1 MSSLPLL
8 NTALPRPSSL
18 LKIHKE
24 SPSPDNSQ
32 VVGSLDA
39 TNDARHIVRLVQCPS
54 CSYPLKIPVA
64 LPCGAAICRKCLPT
78 ETHRR
83 ENITYPR
90 HRLHGFKCPVPT
102 CGRDHVLADCGTDY
116 VLKAITEMVRKG
128 IEECRSNV
136 EALDVLTIVEP
147 QDEWAM
153 AGVSALQEKE
163 VRSRVL
169 HGGRL
174 CATYTMAE
182 MGELP
187 YDSEVIYTPM
197 SPTNTRAIDL
207 DTGLLE
213 YMKYAVREELDC
225 FICRNVYLNPHT
237 TSCGHTFCRKCIQS
251 VLENT
256 LMCPACRTTQV
267 LAPTIRS
274 KNPPINFPLA
284 RITSCL
290 FPEAMALRAD
300 ISSLDDDLP
309 HSDLQTPL
317 FVCTLSFPE
326 MPTFLHVFE
335 PRYRLMIERALQTD
349 SKFGMLLHNPQ
360 REPQGDLGPVHFYQY
375 GTLLHI
381 ENIQRLVDG
390 RSLLETRGV
399 SKFRVLKWGSKDR
412 YTVGDIERIDDMS
425 ISEEESLEIRETTTS
440 PTQRSISAQAVFNAP
455 FHHLVTSQTPQADRI
470 SNVASDRAELAVTS
484 TQALFETCFAFVKKM
499 EADSAPWLH
508 SRVYAVYGPPPEDP
522 ATFPWWFGT
531 VLPLSE
537 FEKYR

>member
-1 MSSLPLL
+1 MSSLPLC
-8 NTALPRPSSL
+8 NTALPKRSSL
-18 LKIHKE
+18 LKINKE
-24 SPSPDNSQ
+24 SPSPDIPQ
-32 VVGSLDA
+32 LVGPLDA
-39 TNDARHIVRLVQCPS
+39 TKDARRIVRLVQCPC
-54 CSYPLKIPVA
+54 CSNPLKIPVA
-64 LPCGAAICRKCLPT
+64 LPCGEAVCRKCLPT

-83 ENITYPR
+83 EHITYPK
-90 HRLHGFKCPVPT
+90 HRLEGFKCPVPT
-102 CGRDHVLADCGTDY
+102 CGRDHVLGDCGTDY
-116 VLKAITEMVRKG
+116 VLKAITETVRKG
-128 IEECRSNV
+128 ISECINTT
-136 EALDVLTIVEP
+136 EASEVVTAIKE
-147 QDEWAM
+147 QDKWAL
-153 AGVSALQEKE
+153 AGLSSLEKE

-169 HGGRL
+169 SGGRL
-174 CATYTMAE
+174 SATYTLAE
-182 MGELP
+182 MGELQ
-187 YDSEVIYTPM
+187 YDSEAIYTPM
-197 SPTNTRAIDL
+197 SPTNTRSTDL

-225 FICRNVYLNPHT
+225 FICRNVYLDPHT

-274 KNPPINFPLA
+274 KNPPINLPLA

-300 ISSLDDDLP
+300 ISLLDDDLP
-309 HSDLQTPL
+309 QSDFQTPL

-326 MPTFLHVFE
+326 MPTFLHIFE
-335 PRYRLMIERALQTD
+335 PRYRLMIDRALQTD

-360 REPQGDLGPVHFYQY
+360 REPQGHLGPVHFYQY

-381 ENIQRLVDG
+381 ANVQRLPDG

-399 SKFRVLKWGSKDR
+399 SKFRVLKWGSKDG

-425 ISEEESLEIRETTTS
+425 IAEEESLEIREMTS
-440 PTQRSISAQAVFNAP
+440 TPIQRSFSAQAVFNAP
-455 FHHLVTSQTPQADRI
+455 PYHLITSQTPQTDKAGT
-470 SNVASDRAELAVTS
+470 VAADRAEIAVTS
-484 TQALFETCFAFVKKM
+484 TQALFEICFAFVKKM
-499 EADSAPWLH
+499 EAESAPWLH